1 MTTAASTSQN
11 ASSTLMG
18 AGGAAGVGIGAT
30 TTTATLTTT
39 PSSSAVRAL
48 AMEYKSLQEEPV
60 EGFRVKLM
68 NDENLFEWEV
78 AIFGP
83 PDTLYQGGYFKAH
96 MKFPHDYPYSPPSI
110 RFLTKVWHPN
120 VYENGD
126 LCISIL
132 HPPVDDP
139 QSGELPCERWN
150 PTQNVRTILLSVI
163 SLLNEPNTYSP
174 ANVDASVM
182 YRRWRDSQGKDNE
195 YPNIIRKQA
204 LAANAEAK
212 REGIVVPMTLEDYCL
227 KPTVKPSTESG
238 LDANFYD
245 DDFDLETEDLP
256 TDSDEDDEDD
266 DDEEGDDDDDEDQ
279 DQGQGNGDSGA
290 ISKNNVN
297 TKCKNN
303 NGIVSAKSA
312 AVAAAGDDTES
323 ADDSGKGE
331 TT

>member
-1 MTTAASTSQN
+1 MTTAASTSQH
-11 ASSTLMG
+11 ASSTMMAGSGSG
-18 AGGAAGVGIGAT
+18 AGSIASSSASLAAP
-30 TTTATLTTT
+30 TTT

-60 EGFRVKLM
+60 EGFRVKLI
-68 NDENLFEWEV
+68 NDDNLFEWEV

-163 SLLNEPNTYSP
+163 SLLNEPNTFSP

-182 YRRWRDSQGKDNE
+182 YRRWRDSQDFQLLQDNE

-227 KPTVKPSTESG
+227 KPTRKPTTESG

-245 DDFDLETEDLP
+245 DDFDLETEDDLH
-256 TDSDEDDEDD
+256 TDDDDFDEDDEDD
-266 DDEEGDDDDDEDQ
+266 EDEDDDEEEEDE
-279 DQGQGNGDSGA
+279 GDSA
-290 ISKNNVN
+290 TASISKNNGSS
-297 TKCKNN
+297 KCKNN
-303 NGIVSAKSA
+303 GLGRD
-312 AVAAAGDDTES
+312 AVAAGGDDAES

>member
-11 ASSTLMG
+11 ASSTLMA
-18 AGGAAGVGIGAT
+18 AGGAGVGA
-30 TTTATLTTT
+30 TTATLLTMT

-68 NDENLFEWEV
+68 NDDNLFEWEV

-182 YRRWRDSQGKDNE
+182 YRRWRDSQVSE
-195 YPNIIRKQA
+195 VIPS
-204 LAANAEAK
+204 
-212 REGIVVPMTLEDYCL
+212 IVSIKVSILHL
-227 KPTVKPSTESG
+227 G
-238 LDANFYD
+238 
-245 DDFDLETEDLP
+245 
-256 TDSDEDDEDD
+256 
-266 DDEEGDDDDDEDQ
+266 
-279 DQGQGNGDSGA
+279 QGQRVSEHHTKTGA
-290 ISKNNVN
+290 GCQCGGQARGHCCTYDAGGLLSKTDGEAQQRVWAR
-297 TKCKNN
+297 CKFL
-303 NGIVSAKSA
+303 
-312 AVAAAGDDTES
+312 
-323 ADDSGKGE
+323 
-331 TT
+331 